1 MTYQHASFDTL
12 SVAISVALSF
22 LGCFAALVSAIRIP
36 LNSGRRRLRWIMAA
50 SVSLGGGAIWSM
62 HFIGMAAYHLGTMG
76 IVYNVPLTALSLV
89 IAVAASALG
98 IGIVGTNP
106 RSLGRVLGGGVTAGL
121 GIAAMHYTGMA
132 AMQTGSRIT
141 YDPTRVVLSI
151 GIAIGAALAALVIAF
166 RVRSRTHVVLAS
178 VIMTAAVCGMH
189 YTAMTAV
196 RVEHMDGSAPM
207 TGADPIAMSLAVCVV
222 TFTVLSTVIIMA
234 LGVLSDEGNF
244 SLRKAAA
251 RTGGTTAHA
260 GCGGAGASFTERVP
274 RTVDVDPAGRIPRS
288 VRSQRDDRPRLG
300 GSFVTR
306 PRHRI

>member
-207 TGADPIAMSLAVCVV
+207 TGADPHRHEPGGMRRDVHRPLHGDHHGPRRSFRRRQLQSEESRGADRRDHRSCR
-222 TFTVLSTVIIMA
+222 
-234 LGVLSDEGNF
+234 
-244 SLRKAAA
+244 LRGCWRVFHRTSAA
-251 RTGGTTAHA
+251 
-260 GCGGAGASFTERVP
+260 
-274 RTVDVDPAGRIPRS
+274 
-288 VRSQRDDRPRLG
+288 DR
-300 GSFVTR
+300 
-306 PRHRI
+306 